1 MGMPIAELRHGK
13 VDDVLRRFTD
23 IVYETAAKVC
33 GTVTVSKKCD
43 VKRQPAM
50 LSKLKVLK
58 QDARRELRRIKRQG
72 GDVISAHKLFMR
84 AVRAHHD
91 LVKTGFY
98 E

>member
-1 MGMPIAELRHGK
+1 MIETAIVMGMPIAELRHGK

-33 GTVTVSKKCD
+33 GTVTVSKKDKKKCD
-43 VKRQPAM
+43 VKRESAM

-72 GDVISAHKLFMR
+72 GVTR
-84 AVRAHHD
+84 D
-91 LVKTGFY
+91 LR
-98 E
+98 